1 MTDNSTFNKRIF
13 ALLLSLAKGPKR
25 SWRQFAAE
33 CDISYVQMRKL
44 ATARQDNPPREK
56 LMQKLAQN
64 AVDGITLA
72 DFRFAAGAAQD
83 DQPTPKPPQTS
94 SAEKEARMFCERYL
108 SLSKGQR
115 SMVNAFIAFLS
126 DRR

>member
-1 MTDNSTFNKRIF
+1 MSENAAFNKRIF
-13 ALLLSLAKGPKR
+13 ALLLSLAKGKDR

-44 ATARQDNPPREK
+44 ATEQQDNPPRDK

-72 DFRFAAGAAQD
+72 DFRFAAGAAKED
-83 DQPTPKPPQTS
+83 ARIETS
-94 SAEKEARMFCERYL
+94 THTSVAEKEARMFCEKYL

-115 SMVNAFIAFLS
+115 SMVNAFIDFLS

>member
-1 MTDNSTFNKRIF
+1 MSENPTFNKRIF

-44 ATARQDNPPREK
+44 ATERQDNPPRDK

-72 DFRFAAGAAQD
+72 DFRFAAGAAEGGRVAE
-83 DQPTPKPPQTS
+83 KNLAAS